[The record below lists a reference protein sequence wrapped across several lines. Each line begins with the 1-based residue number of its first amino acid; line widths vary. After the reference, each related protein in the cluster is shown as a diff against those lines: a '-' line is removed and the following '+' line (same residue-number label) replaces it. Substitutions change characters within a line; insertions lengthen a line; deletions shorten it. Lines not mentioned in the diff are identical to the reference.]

1 MAGTREDRKYV
12 LNRAL
17 ELTTQ
22 AMDLLDAH
30 GADPEAAAYVALAQQ
45 QLRKALANSEQTE

>member
-45 QLRKALANSEQTE
+45 QLRKTLANSEQTE